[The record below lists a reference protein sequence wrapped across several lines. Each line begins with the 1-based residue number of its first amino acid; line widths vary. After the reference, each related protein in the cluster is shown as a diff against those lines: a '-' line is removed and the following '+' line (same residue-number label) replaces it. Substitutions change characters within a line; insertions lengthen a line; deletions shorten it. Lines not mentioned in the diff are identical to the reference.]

1 MKLNEFLS
9 EFWGKETVTVNA
21 EELKELIQERNK
33 LKTQNESLTRDND
46 SLKNQVKYYREKCVN
61 LEAMQPLHIDLR
73 G

>member
-21 EELKELIQERNK
+21 DELKELIQERNK

-46 SLKNQVKYYREKCVN
+46 SLKNQVKYYCEKCVN
-61 LEAMQPLHIDLR
+61 LEAKQPLFIDLR